1 MHNWFQCKVKYEKN
15 AQDGGIVKTSE
26 AYLVDALSFTE
37 AEERINE
44 EMRPFI
50 SGNFWCQTSNGKKL
64 TNFSPTK
71 PVIAGYRSKVN
82 FISLDEEKGVEKR
95 IATTMYAQASSVKE
109 ALEVIEKGMKGT
121 LADCKESPQLPKQIL
136 WMYSPIKQNK
146 TTKFSKQLITTLG
159 QMSIAQNIQEI
170 RKNIPANVSLVC
182 VSKFHPENAILEAYN
197 CGERIF
203 N

>member
-50 SGNFWCQTSNGKKL
+50 SGEFLVSDIKREKVNELFANE
-64 TNFSPTK
+64 
-71 PVIAGYRSKVN
+71 AGDRWYRSKVN

-95 IATTMYAQASSVKE
+95 IATTMYAQASSVKD

-121 LADCKESPQLPKQIL
+121 LADYEIAA
-136 WMYSPIKQNK
+136 
-146 TTKFSKQLITTLG
+146 ITETNL
-159 QMSIAQNIQEI
+159 MDVFPYKAE
-170 RKNIPANVSLVC
+170 
-182 VSKFHPENAILEAYN
+182 
-197 CGERIF
+197 
-203 N
+203 

>member
-50 SGNFWCQTSNGKKL
+50 SGEFLVSDIKREKVNELFANE
-64 TNFSPTK
+64 
-71 PVIAGYRSKVN
+71 AGDRWYRSKVN

-95 IATTMYAQASSVKE
+95 IATTMYAQASSVKD

-121 LADCKESPQLPKQIL
+121 MADYEIAA
-136 WMYSPIKQNK
+136 
-146 TTKFSKQLITTLG
+146 ITET
-159 QMSIAQNIQEI
+159 NIMDVFPYKAE
-170 RKNIPANVSLVC
+170 
-182 VSKFHPENAILEAYN
+182 
-197 CGERIF
+197 
-203 N
+203 

>member
-50 SGNFWCQTSNGKKL
+50 SGEFLVSDIKREKVNELFANE
-64 TNFSPTK
+64 
-71 PVIAGYRSKVN
+71 AGDRWYRSKVN

-95 IATTMYAQASSVKE
+95 IATTMYAQASSVKD
-109 ALEVIEKGMKGT
+109 ALEVIGKGMKGT
-121 LADCKESPQLPKQIL
+121 LADYEIAA
-136 WMYSPIKQNK
+136 
-146 TTKFSKQLITTLG
+146 ITET
-159 QMSIAQNIQEI
+159 NIMDVFPYKAE
-170 RKNIPANVSLVC
+170 
-182 VSKFHPENAILEAYN
+182 
-197 CGERIF
+197 
-203 N
+203 